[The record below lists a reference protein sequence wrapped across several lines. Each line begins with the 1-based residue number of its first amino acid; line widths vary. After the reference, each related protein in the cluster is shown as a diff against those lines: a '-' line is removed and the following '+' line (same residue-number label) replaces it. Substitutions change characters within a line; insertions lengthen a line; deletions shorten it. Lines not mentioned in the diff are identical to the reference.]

1 MEIKDILND
10 SVRKELYEHATEL
23 CNTSCCRPDY
33 FNETVLYIVELE
45 KGKGENKK
53 LKDELNLVNV
63 QKEEISRRFDKQKDL
78 DINKLE
84 FERNDYKWK
93 LELLE
98 KRYNALV
105 LEYDKVNR
113 KLMEMELILMKHNFT
128 SIYPEYSQE

>member
-10 SVRKELYEHATEL
+10 SVRKELYERATEL
-23 CNTSCCRPDY
+23 CNTSYCRPDY
-33 FNETVLYIVELE
+33 FNETILYILELE
-45 KGKGENKK
+45 KGKEENKK